1 MANLNYKNQYDDV
14 TYSANISQDRDG
26 IIEVT
31 FRSRSSGQSITIYGL
46 DSMMIAQLQSEME
59 DLEIGNENYW
69 EEYDRTGIPEDTP
82 DITDQYGDDPMLT
95 EF

>member
-1 MANLNYKNQYDDV
+1 
-14 TYSANISQDRDG
+14 
-26 IIEVT
+26 
-31 FRSRSSGQSITIYGL
+31 
-46 DSMMIAQLQSEME
+46 ME

-69 EEYDRTGIPEDTP
+69 EEYEDTP